1 MIKNFFFNS
10 WLKTGLVLLF
20 CFFGTYFV
28 VHYSSQNLISLINW
42 QSKGFW
48 TFMALAVPSAF
59 LFPTMLNGF
68 FFLRVTQIADETK
81 KTRKLIEEQNELLK
95 HILDKQK

>member
-1 MIKNFFFNS
+1 MKNIFFNS
-10 WLKTGLVLLF
+10 WIKTALVMLF
-20 CFFGTYFV
+20 CFFGTYIVLAYFSADLRAMV
-28 VHYSSQNLISLINW
+28 DFR
-42 QSKGFW
+42 SKAFW
-48 TFMALAVPSAF
+48 TAAVFAVPAAF